1 MKKQNATLF
10 LALVAALFVEAFL
23 YLDRFTGGGLLT
35 FLVAI
40 IFPVVFIVLVST
52 YNKLENKQ
60 LKRGFIFVFGG
71 FEALSAYIM
80 WAIVGNLL
88 GIIPAVVVLAGTLA
102 MVSPLEARQSKPA
115 TSTERARLTSGASSE
130 AELIKV
136 VARIK
141 TFGAKKLKEVKA
153 KFEKIKA
160 ASIERERLA
169 REKAEFEKAEREKA
183 LLEKAALE
191 KAELERVEAEK
202 AE

>member
-10 LALVAALFVEAFL
+10 LALVVALFVETFL
-23 YLDRFTGGGLLT
+23 YIDRFTGGGLIT
-35 FLVAI
+35 FLVAASV
-40 IFPVVFIVLVST
+40 PVVFIVLVST

-88 GIIPAVVVLAGTLA
+88 GIIPAAVVLAGTLA
-102 MVSPLEARQSKPA
+102 MVSPFEAGPRKPA
-115 TSTERARLTSGASSE
+115 TSTERARLTSGVSGE
-130 AELIKV
+130 AELIKA

-141 TFGAKKLKEVKA
+141 TFCAKKLKEVKA
-153 KFEKIKA
+153 KLKKIKA
-160 ASIERERLA
+160 ASIEKERLA
-169 REKAEFEKAEREKA
+169 REKAAF
-183 LLEKAALE
+183 E

-202 AE
+202 QRKG